1 MLGDKKV
8 NPYMHLSL
16 AYASAESIV
25 NQGYELVMYTDKI
38 GKNLLN
44 GFPYHEL
51 IVEENF
57 DDVNRK
63 MFAAPK
69 YIALSKEPLNGL
81 LKFRR

>member
-1 MLGDKKV
+1 MKSDRICQTFWTKPMLGDKKV

-25 NQGYELVMYTDKI
+25 NQGYELVMCTDKI
-38 GKNLLN
+38 GK
-44 GFPYHEL
+44 
-51 IVEENF
+51 NF